1 MKEQKC
7 KDKFEFF
14 YEFDLFGKSPEFYY
28 KKRAKKVSI
37 TGRIFTI
44 IYCLIYTAF
53 FFYKLIRMLKRV
65 NVTFYDTYA
74 FIGEIPSIHI
84 TNENFYGGFAL
95 GSIPFIDETIYYPKA
110 EFYSGQKIGGE
121 WSWSSKEIEIERCKL
136 EKFGSKYR
144 DLFKDKP
151 LNNLYCLS
159 NINVTLEG
167 YSTFDQFSYFYLT
180 FYKCNGTTKDGIP
193 CRPSSEIDK
202 YLYSNIVQFYMQ
214 DIELTPQIYKSPVQV
229 REKDITG
236 PIYKNLFQK
245 IYAYMQIV
253 ITETDNDV
261 IGFEGIS
268 NVKTEKNIKYDESWI
283 ISAPNI
289 GQTYDDGYPICEIT
303 VQLAEKV
310 LTQKRTYTKLFEVLG
325 DVGGLMEFF
334 FSFFNIIASS
344 LADTLYNISLINNLF
359 TFDLEKKII
368 LVKNKN
374 NNKNRLSLKERAS
387 IYKPKIRPSNLSLK
401 NILNSNDEMI
411 DIKKVNTKNKEIN
424 KKFSINRKLGIKK
437 KKKKLRSTATTS
449 DKNMINKISSLN
461 IKNEDNNPN
470 KNSFEYDISNMECRE
485 DKDIEKEKV
494 EQKLIKKIKIN
505 RFDICFFLLCIKKR
519 KKVEKILIDEGMNLI
534 VKKLDI
540 INIFNNIYN
549 NEKIQEKLN
558 DVYDNIDKITY
569 MSNKS
574 KKDLLNISK

>member
-1 MKEQKC
+1 MKEKKC

-14 YEFDLFGKSPEFYY
+14 YEFDLFGQSPEFYY
-28 KKRAKKVSI
+28 KRRAKKVSI

-44 IYCLIYTAF
+44 IYSLIYAAF

-74 FIGEIPSIHI
+74 FIGEIPSINI
-84 TNENFYGGFAL
+84 TNENFYGGFAI
-95 GSIPFIDETIYYPKA
+95 GNIPFIDETIYYPKA
-110 EFYSGQKIGGE
+110 EFYSGKKVGSE
-121 WSWSSKEIEIERCKL
+121 WSWSSKEIEIERCKI

-159 NINVTLEG
+159 DINVTLEG
-167 YSTFDQFSYFYLT
+167 YSTFNHFSYFYLT

-193 CRPSSEIDK
+193 CQPSSEIDK

-214 DIELTPQIYKSPVQV
+214 DIELTPQIYSSPVQV

-253 ITETDNDV
+253 ITETDNEF
-261 IGFEGIS
+261 IGFEGLS

-283 ISAPNI
+283 ISAPNN
-289 GQTYDDGYPICEIT
+289 GQTYDDGFPICEIT

-310 LTQKRTYTKLFEVLG
+310 LTQKRTYTKLVEVLG

-344 LADTLYNISLINNLF
+344 LADILYNISLINNLF

-368 LVKNKN
+368 LIKNKN
-374 NNKNRLSLKERAS
+374 YNKNRFLIKEKTS
-387 IYKPKIRPSNLSLK
+387 MYKPILRQSYLSVK
-401 NILNSNDEMI
+401 NILNSNDEMT
-411 DIKKVNTKNKEIN
+411 DIKKINTKNKEIN
-424 KKFSINRKLGIKK
+424 LKFSLNRKLKIKK
-437 KKKKLRSTATTS
+437 KKKKVRNTATTL
-449 DKNMINKISSLN
+449 DKNVKNKISNLN
-461 IKNEDNNPN
+461 LKNEDNNPN

-485 DKDIEKEKV
+485 EKDIEKEKD
-494 EQKLIKKIKIN
+494 EQKLITKIKIN

-519 KKVEKILIDEGMNLI
+519 KKMEKILIDEGMNII

-558 DVYDNIDKITY
+558 DVYDDIDKITY
-569 MSNKS
+569 MSDKS
-574 KKDLLNISK
+574 IKNLINIYN

>member
-1 MKEQKC
+1 MTKKKC

-44 IYCLIYTAF
+44 IYSLIYTAF
-53 FFYKLIRMLKRV
+53 FFYKLVRMLKRV
-65 NVTFYDTYA
+65 NVTFYDTFAY
-74 FIGEIPSIHI
+74 IGEIPSINI
-84 TNENFYGGFAL
+84 TNENFYGGFAI
-95 GSIPFIDETIYYPKA
+95 GTIPFIDETIYYPKA
-110 EFYSGQKIGGE
+110 EFYSGKKVGGE
-121 WSWSSKEIEIERCKL
+121 WNWSSKEIELERCNI

-144 DLFKDKP
+144 GLFKDKP

-159 NINVTLEG
+159 EVNVTLEG
-167 YSTFDQFSYFYLT
+167 YSTNDQFSYFYLT
-180 FYKCNGTTKDGIP
+180 FYKCNGTTKDGSP
-193 CRPSSEIDK
+193 CKPSSEIDK

-214 DIELTPQIYKSPVQV
+214 DIELTPYIYKSPVQI

-236 PIYKNLFQK
+236 PIYKNLYQK

-261 IGFEGIS
+261 IGFEGLS
-268 NVKTEKNIKYDESWI
+268 NVQIEKNIKYDESWI
-283 ISAPNI
+283 ISAPNN
-289 GQTYDDGYPICEIT
+289 GQTYDEGYPIFEIT
-303 VQLAEKV
+303 VQLSEKV

-359 TFDLEKKII
+359 TFNLEKKIV
-368 LVKNKN
+368 LVKNKSI
-374 NNKNRLSLKERAS
+374 KNRFSLKEKTS
-387 IYKPKIRPSNLSLK
+387 LIKPIFRQSNLSPK
-401 NILNSNDEMI
+401 NIINSNDEMI
-411 DIKKVNTKNKEIN
+411 DLKKINSKNKEIN
-424 KKFSINRKLGIKK
+424 SKLLLNKKLKIKK
-437 KKKKLRSTATTS
+437 KKKKLRNTMCTL
-449 DKNMINKISSLN
+449 DKNVISKISSLN
-461 IKNEDNNPN
+461 MKNEDNNPN
-470 KNSFEYDISNMECRE
+470 KNSFEYDISNMECRDE
-485 DKDIEKEKV
+485 KDIEKEKK
-494 EQKLIKKIKIN
+494 EQKLITKIKIN
-505 RFDICFFLLCIKKR
+505 RFDICFFLLCIKRR
-519 KKVEKILIDEGMNLI
+519 KKVEKILIDEGMNII

-549 NEKIQEKLN
+549 NEKIQERLN
-558 DVYDNIDKITY
+558 DIDKITE

-574 KKDLLNISK
+574 KNDLLNIFK